1 MTSYIYSD
9 EDNEPMYDEPW
20 DLIDRDGHNPTV
32 YTSYA
37 EMRAIESGLPF
48 TDPKPDD
55 GCWNCFQ
62 YDGNRCHKDWN
73 NNEEDYYLPDR
84 DDKEPTDWCSDHD
97 KDESIK
103 PEEFFDGTYP

>member
-37 EMRAIESGLPF
+37 EMRAIESGIPF

-55 GCWNCFQ
+55 
-62 YDGNRCHKDWN
+62 D
-73 NNEEDYYLPDR
+73 
-84 DDKEPTDWCSDHD
+84 
-97 KDESIK
+97 
-103 PEEFFDGTYP
+103 